1 MYSWW
6 ELREIVGGGE
16 VCVLFGYRFITYMD
30 VYKDVYIYGCCGS
43 THTGDWS
50 CYEADEDRW

>member
-6 ELREIVGGGE
+6 ELREIVGGE
-16 VCVLFGYRFITYMD
+16 VCVLFGYRFIIYMN

-43 THTGDWS
+43 THTGDGS